1 MKYFY
6 LTFMLLFAAFFSSA
20 QVITAR
26 PDGTMK
32 YYQRTGGL
40 TYLNDGQQL
49 HLQNQAGFTEIVYS
63 ADGSKAWI
71 KNPVA
76 PFFPD
81 DGDDCAWIEG
91 RLTNSGTTIEVSL
104 GQKIYFDA
112 EQNDYVEI
120 AIVNRDI
127 SSHTTNFIHDPSA
140 AVVSYRIDGDK
151 VSIEGTSRDRL
162 LGLVWSSDRSWLG
175 FGDYETVY
183 TIYDLPTPVTPPASM
198 TVKSYPLSAIE
209 YMNEQDAVF
218 STEVNVGFDGDDVY
232 IQGFDK
238 FLPMSWIKGRLNG
251 SKVIFD
257 VQYIGT
263 DPGDRRHFLTGWN
276 GGAVGPVEINYYKDL
291 DAFEGTSPVMLNSNP
306 TMHNY
311 YAYYRSIYI
320 GERPDPVSLPD
331 GANPVRM
338 VLKGRVDDT
347 GFTARDF
354 SRVVKL
360 ATVGN
365 QVYIQGLSI
374 DIPEGWAVGT
384 LAEGKLTIP
393 RGQFMGFGERAAIYL
408 HGADATTGQFCDI
421 VFDYDA
427 AANTYVH
434 NNILYEC
441 TAREPRTYTWQYLP
455 GLMIYYDPNAPTGA
469 DPDDLPA
476 VDYIFKGQC
485 MSKVDALKSGS
496 FELKVKIAVDG
507 NLIYI
512 KGMSPETPDAWI
524 KGELFDNTVTFASPQ
539 LLDSNGEYNL
549 YFSGYDMMAYALN
562 DWVLTYNPADE
573 SYKTSAHAVVNL
585 STDRVNYNIWYYN
598 MSFEK
603 DPAGVADIA
612 VDKAVGDPAVYN
624 LQGIRVTGA
633 LQPGRI
639 YIIDGKKTLVR

>member
-91 RLTNSGTTIEVSL
+91 RLTNAGTTIEVSL

>member
-91 RLTNSGTTIEVSL
+91 RLTNAGTTIEVSL

-384 LAEGKLTIP
+384 LADGKLTIP
-393 RGQFMGFGERAAIYL
+393 RGQFLGFGERAAIYL